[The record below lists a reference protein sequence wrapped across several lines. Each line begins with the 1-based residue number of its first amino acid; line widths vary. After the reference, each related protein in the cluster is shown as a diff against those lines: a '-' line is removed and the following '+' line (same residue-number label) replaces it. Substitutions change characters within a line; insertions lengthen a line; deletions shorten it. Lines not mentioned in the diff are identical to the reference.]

1 MNSLLEYNK
10 AGFEKLV
17 ADAGIPKFR
26 AGQLLQWVYEKRAQ
40 SFDDMTNLP
49 KDLRAKLA
57 EDYVVRTA
65 EVTDEVVCKD
75 GTRKFLVKWP
85 DGVLTETV
93 LMEYH
98 DRNTVCIST
107 QSGCP
112 VRCTFCASGQ
122 NGLQRNLTTG
132 EIVQQ
137 VMLADNMLADDK
149 RLSNVVIMG
158 MGEPFANYANTI
170 KAITAINADWG
181 LGIGA
186 RHITVSTIG
195 IPDRI
200 IQFAVD
206 CQQVTLAVSLHA
218 PNDALRQELIP
229 WAMKYPLQELM
240 NAIAE
245 YYDLT
250 HREVTIEYVL
260 LDGVNCLPKHAEQL
274 AKLVRPH
281 RCNVNLI
288 NYNTVLE
295 SGHRPASEKAVAN
308 FMDILKQRGVNV
320 HLRQSKGS
328 DINAACGQLRNSRQ
342 GS

>member
-1 MNSLLEYNK
+1 MEYDK
-10 AGFEKLV
+10 AGFEKLAV
-17 ADAGIPKFR
+17 EIGIPKFR
-26 AGQLLQWVYEKRAQ
+26 AGQLLQWVFEKRAAG
-40 SFDDMTNLP
+40 FDDMTNLS

-57 EDYVVRTA
+57 ESYTVRTA
-65 EVTDEVVCKD
+65 EVIDEVTCKD

-93 LMEYH
+93 LMAYH

-122 NGLQRNLTTG
+122 HGLQRNLTSG
-132 EIVQQ
+132 EIIEQ
-137 VMLADNMLADDK
+137 VILAADKLEDGK

-158 MGEPFANYANTI
+158 MGEPFANYENTG

-181 LGIGA
+181 LAIGA
-186 RHITVSTIG
+186 RHITISTIG
-195 IPDRI
+195 IPERI
-200 IQFAVD
+200 IKFAED
-206 CQQVTLAVSLHA
+206 FPQVTLAVSLHA

-229 WAMKYPLQELM
+229 WAQKYPLKDLM
-240 NAIAE
+240 DAVAE

-250 HREVTIEYVL
+250 HREVTMEYVL

-274 AKLVRPH
+274 AKLIRPF

-295 SGHRPASEKAVAN
+295 SGHRPAGEKAVAN
-308 FMDILKQRGVNV
+308 FMDILTQRGVNV

-328 DINAACGQLRNSRQ
+328 DINAACGQLRNS
-342 GS
+342 GK

>member
-1 MNSLLEYNK
+1 MKSLLEYDK
-10 AGFEKLV
+10 VGFEKLV
-17 ADAGIPKFR
+17 VDVGIPKFR
-26 AGQLLQWVYEKRAQ
+26 AGQLLQWVYQKRVAD
-40 SFDDMTNLP
+40 FDQMTNLS

-57 EDYVVRTA
+57 EGYQVRTA
-65 EVTDEVVCKD
+65 EIVDEVVCKD
-75 GTRKFLVKWP
+75 GTRKFLIKWP

-93 LMEYH
+93 LMAYH

-112 VRCTFCASGQ
+112 VRCSFCASGQ
-122 NGLQRNLTTG
+122 HGLQRNLTAG
-132 EIVQQ
+132 EIVEQ
-137 VMLADNMLADDK
+137 VMLAADKLGENM

-158 MGEPFANYANTI
+158 MGEPFANYDSTL
-170 KAITAINADWG
+170 KAIATINADWG

-186 RHITVSTIG
+186 RHITISTIG

-200 IQFAVD
+200 IKFAEQ
-206 CQQVTLAVSLHA
+206 CPQVTLAVSLHA
-218 PNDALRQELIP
+218 PNDPLRQELIP
-229 WAMKYPLQELM
+229 WASKYPLRELM
-240 NAIAE
+240 SAIAE

-274 AKLVRPH
+274 AKLIKPY

-295 SGHRPASEKAVAN
+295 SGHRPASEKAVEN
-308 FMDILKQRGVNV
+308 FMDILQQRGVNV

-328 DINAACGQLRNSRQ
+328 DIDAACGQLRNKAKS
-342 GS
+342 

>member
-1 MNSLLEYNK
+1 MKSLLEYDK
-10 AGFEKLV
+10 AGFEQL
-17 ADAGIPKFR
+17 AAEAGMPKFR
-26 AGQLLQWVYEKRAQ
+26 AGQLLQWVYQKHAR
-40 SFDDMTNLP
+40 SFDDMTNIS

-57 EDYVVRTA
+57 EDYTVRTA
-65 EVTDEVVCKD
+65 EIVDEVVCKD
-75 GTRKFLVKWP
+75 GTRKFLIKWP

-112 VRCTFCASGQ
+112 VRCVFCASGQ
-122 NGLQRNLTTG
+122 DGLQRNLTNG
-132 EIVQQ
+132 EIVEQ
-137 VMLADNMLADDK
+137 VVLASDKLGKGK

-158 MGEPFANYANTI
+158 MGEPFANFDSTL
-170 KAITAINADWG
+170 KAIEAINADWG

-195 IPDRI
+195 IPERI
-200 IQFAVD
+200 IQFAEK
-206 CQQVTLAVSLHA
+206 CPQVTLAVSLHA

-229 WAMKYPLQELM
+229 WAKKYPLKELM
-240 NAIAE
+240 DAIVD

-274 AKLVRPH
+274 AKLIRPH

-295 SGHRPASEKAVAN
+295 SGHKPASEKAVDN
-308 FMDILKQRGVNV
+308 FMDILQQRGVNV

-328 DINAACGQLRNSRQ
+328 DINAACGQLRNKAKS
-342 GS
+342 